1 MNYKNVLKKAAMY
14 RQNCHFDKANLHIM
28 TSKKYYWLR
37 KLTKSICEELNVK
50 EVKLNISGLQSNFD
64 SCHFYIFY
72 DKDGEEYS
80 FEATFFKEEK
90 IVMFLYRNRTNNI
103 LTIKDIFYNTQKDF
117 KEFKR
122 YVEKVI
128 IPNNCENICK

>member
-1 MNYKNVLKKAAMY
+1 MNYKNVLKKAALY
-14 RQNCHFDKANLHIM
+14 RQNCQVDKTNLHIM

-50 EVKLNISGLQSNFD
+50 EVRLNISGLQSNFD
-64 SCHFYIFY
+64 SCHYYITY

-80 FEATFFKEEK
+80 FETIFFKEEK
-90 IVMFLYRNRTNNI
+90 IVMFAYRTNM
-103 LTIKDIFYNTQKDF
+103 LTIKDMFYNNQKDF

-128 IPNNCENICK
+128 IPNNSEKKYK